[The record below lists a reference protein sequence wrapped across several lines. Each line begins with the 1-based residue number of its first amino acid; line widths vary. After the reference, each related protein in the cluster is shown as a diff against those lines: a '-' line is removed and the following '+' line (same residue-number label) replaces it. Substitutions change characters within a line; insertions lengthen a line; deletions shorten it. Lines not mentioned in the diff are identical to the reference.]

1 MSLTVSNL
9 FYNGESRSD
18 DPAIQPMPNLQ
29 VPTATLGNKP
39 NLLSLTNLNHLVEL
53 DQDRVYH

>member
-1 MSLTVSNL
+1 MSNL

-39 NLLSLTNLNHLVEL
+39 NHLSLTNLNHLVEL